1 MSSGPWSSE
10 LPRMRETGSGGFRP
24 SPTTG
29 SCCAARSRTCAMP
42 STARQAPSSEACSSA
57 SSPAERHG
65 RTSTSPPPAG
75 TRTPSGPPCCAVQA
89 AREPDCASRWRNSCR
104 ESALRE
110 QMAILETINSPA
122 DLRRL
127 DQTQLAQLAEE
138 VRAFLVEQ
146 TSRTGGHL
154 SPNLG
159 VVELTF
165 ALHRVFDSPK
175 DAIVWDTGHQAYV
188 HKIVTGRAKGF
199 EKLRQAD
206 GLSGYPSRKESEHD
220 FVENSHAST
229 SLSYALGIAEARLRK
244 KVGGHVVAVIG
255 DGALTGGM
263 AYEALNQ
270 IAHLQ
275 PPNLVI
281 VINDNGRSYA
291 PTVGGLARHLSQLR
305 IDPRYE
311 RIKDEISRLL
321 RDLPL
326 VGSTADQ
333 AAYRVKAGL
342 KQLLQPSTSF
352 ESLGI
357 KYAGFVDGHD
367 EPALEEV
374 LSRAKKLREPVVVH
388 VVTEKGHGYGPA
400 VDDEVDKLHGVPA
413 FDPLTGRPRSTELKY
428 TDVFGEALMTTA
440 TRRPEVCAITAAMA
454 SSTGLLNFAK
464 EFPDRFFD
472 VGICEQHA
480 VTFAAGL
487 ALAGMHP
494 VVCIYSTF
502 LARAFDQTL
511 MDVAMHK
518 LPVVFVIDRAGV
530 TGPDGSSH
538 HGIFDLSYLRLIPNM
553 KIAAPADATELCALL
568 ETALA
573 SDGPMAIRYP
583 SGPVPSTPDLPVA
596 PLPVGRWEE
605 LRKGSDAVIFAVGRM
620 VGVAKEAAERLEMQ
634 GVSCTVVN
642 ARWVKPGDPRLTG
655 WASKHPGVVTV
666 EDNVGAGGFGGAVL
680 ETLAPHGLAG
690 RVRTLALPDQFL
702 PQGKA
707 SDILKDC

>member
-1 MSSGPWSSE
+1 
-10 LPRMRETGSGGFRP
+10 
-24 SPTTG
+24 
-29 SCCAARSRTCAMP
+29 
-42 STARQAPSSEACSSA
+42 
-57 SSPAERHG
+57 
-65 RTSTSPPPAG
+65 
-75 TRTPSGPPCCAVQA
+75 
-89 AREPDCASRWRNSCR
+89 
-104 ESALRE
+104 
-110 QMAILETINSPA
+110 MAILETITSPA
-122 DLRRL
+122 DLRAL
-127 DQTQLAQLAEE
+127 DQPRLSQLADE

-146 TSRTGGHL
+146 TSKTGGHL

-188 HKIVTGRAKGF
+188 HKIVTGRSKDFAR
-199 EKLRQAD
+199 LRQTD

-220 FVENSHAST
+220 LVENSHAST

-275 PPNLVI
+275 PPNLII

-291 PTVGGLARHLSQLR
+291 PTVGGLARHLSSLR
-305 IDPRYE
+305 VDPRYE
-311 RIKDEISRLL
+311 RVKDEISRLL
-321 RDLPL
+321 RELPL

-333 AAYRVKAGL
+333 AAYRVKEGL
-342 KQLLQPSTSF
+342 KQLLQPSTIF
-352 ESLGI
+352 ETLGI
-357 KYAGFVDGHD
+357 KYAGLVDGHD

-374 LSRAKKLREPVVVH
+374 LSRAKRLRAPVIVH

-400 VDDEVDKLHGVPA
+400 VEDEVDKLHGVSA
-413 FDPLTGRPRSTELKY
+413 FDPLTGRPRTTELTY
-428 TDVFGEALMTTA
+428 TDVFGEALMTAA

-472 VGICEQHA
+472 VGICELHA

-487 ALAGMHP
+487 AMAGMHP

-502 LARAFDQTL
+502 LARAFDQTI
-511 MDVAMHK
+511 MDVALHK
-518 LPVVFVIDRAGV
+518 LPVVFMIDRAGV

-538 HGIFDLSYLRLIPNM
+538 HGAFDLSYLRLIPNM
-553 KIAAPADATELCALL
+553 KVAAPADATELCALL

-573 SDGPMAIRYP
+573 TDGPMAIRFP
-583 SGPVPSTPDLPVA
+583 KGPVPATPDLPVE

-605 LRKGSDAVIFAVGRM
+605 LRKGSDAAIFAVGRM
-620 VGVAKEAAERLEMQ
+620 VEIAKEAAERLALQ
-634 GVSCTVVN
+634 GVECTVVN
-642 ARWVKPGDPRLTG
+642 ARG
-655 WASKHPGVVTV
+655 
-666 EDNVGAGGFGGAVL
+666 
-680 ETLAPHGLAG
+680 
-690 RVRTLALPDQFL
+690 
-702 PQGKA
+702 GKA
-707 SDILKDC
+707 ADILKDCGLDAAGIARATYNAIKGTVASETGDPREALS